1 MHYSPSLPLSSQER
15 IQVFKLSTIGL
26 EKRFGD
32 SFASGMSNA
41 ELKAALEQVLG
52 IFGGS
57 GGPGR
62 LSVCFKGSG
71 LRIWGGH
78 RAFNHIEEKPLF
90 IGATTIAMAREIYG
104 IIDPEL
110 EQMALL

>member
-1 MHYSPSLPLSSQER
+1 MQYSPSEPLSNQER
-15 IQVFKLSTIGL
+15 IEVFKLATAGL
-26 EKRFGD
+26 IKRYGD
-32 SFASGMSNA
+32 SFACGMSDT
-41 ELKAALEQVLG
+41 ELKAALEQILG

-57 GGPGR
+57 GGPDR

-90 IGATTIAMAREIYG
+90 KGATTIAVAREIYG
-104 IIDPEL
+104 IADPEL
-110 EQMALL
+110 EQMSLL